1 MWFIDNLGRFHIERF
16 AIDKLIAESEWLEDA
31 KWNLIDSKLVLTAI
45 LIVND
50 HTYSVQM
57 TYPPLYPVNPPS
69 VKPVDADDRWSSHQ
83 YEGGELCLEWGPD
96 NWRDNI
102 TGADMLQSVYKLLE
116 SERPHEDNGDR
127 VTEVPSRHI
136 LSHGQEIRRKVLRF
150 SISPEIKEHMV
161 QLANKTTGLM
171 ELHVILSGK
180 SIVAHINT
188 YTISESDTR
197 DNLVIPKEIST
208 VAIQRRGI
216 YYKTLLASHEITT
229 LNTAFLRE
237 RLAAEDF
244 DFTTIDDETIS
255 LLLLISQDQQLHLF
269 SLFDKDNWLLYET
282 IELPNNDLQKRTGP
296 DVENLKNSRVGI
308 VGAGSA
314 GSKIAL
320 SLARS
325 GIRNFVI
332 IDDDLFLPENICRHE
347 LTWEDVGQ
355 HKVDGISHLL
365 TLIDPDIKVESRK
378 IMLAGQ
384 ESSATASSAITQLMN
399 SNIIVDATA
408 NPKVFNLLSD
418 VAYQSST
425 PYVWLEVFEGGIGGL
440 IGRFRPGVEPKP
452 TNMRAFLLEY
462 LENVEAP
469 KLKVIDDY
477 SSITE
482 ENEIIV
488 ATDAAV
494 AIISGY
500 LTTMALDICAK
511 HEPSQFPYSLYLI
524 GLQKGWIFDEP
535 FHTQPLNIENIKSD
549 SPPEDLAPEE
559 KEGALRFLQ
568 ELLDNKK
575 T

>member
-1 MWFIDNLGRFHIERF
+1 MWFIDNLRRFNIERF

-31 KWNLIDSKLVLTAI
+31 KWDLIDSKLVLTVV

-69 VKPVDADDRWSSHQ
+69 VKPIDAEERWSSHQ

-96 NWRDNI
+96 NWQDDI
-102 TGADMLQSVYKLLE
+102 TGADMLKSVYKLLE
-116 SERPHEDNGDR
+116 SERPHEDNVDR
-127 VTEVPSRHI
+127 VTEVLSRHI

-150 SISPEIKEHMV
+150 SISPEIREHMV
-161 QLANKTTGLM
+161 QLADKTMGLM

-188 YTISESDTR
+188 YIISESDTR

-208 VAIQRRGI
+208 VAIQRSGV
-216 YYKTLLASHEITT
+216 YYKTLLSSIEITT
-229 LNTAFLRE
+229 LNTADLSE
-237 RLAAEDF
+237 QLAKEDF
-244 DFTTIDDETIS
+244 DFTSIGDENIS
-255 LLLLISQDQQLHLF
+255 FLLLISQDQRMHLF
-269 SLFDKDNWLLYET
+269 SLLSKDKWLLYET
-282 IELPNNDLQKRTGP
+282 IELPISDLQTRIGP
-296 DVENLKNSRVGI
+296 DLKNLKNARVGI

-325 GIRNFVI
+325 GVRNFVI
-332 IDDDLFLPENICRHE
+332 IDDDLFFPENICRHE

-365 TLIDPDIKVESRK
+365 ALIDPEIKVESRK

-384 ESSATASSAITQLMN
+384 ESSATVSSAITLLT
-399 SNIIVDATA
+399 SCNIIIDATA
-408 NPKVFNLLSD
+408 NPNVFNLLSD
-418 VAYQSST
+418 VAYQSNT

-440 IGRFRPGVEPKP
+440 IARFRPGFEPKP

-462 LENVEAP
+462 LETVEAP
-469 KLKVIDDY
+469 KFKVIDDY
-477 SSITE
+477 SSVTE

-494 AIISGY
+494 AIISGH
-500 LTTMALDICAK
+500 LTTMALDICAN
-511 HEPSQFPYSLYLI
+511 HVPSQFPHSMYLI
-524 GLQKGWIFDEP
+524 GLQQGWIFDEP
-535 FHTQPLNIENIKSD
+535 FHTQPLDIENIKAD
-549 SPPEDLAPEE
+549 SPPKDLSPEE
-559 KEGALRFLQ
+559 KESALRFLQ
-568 ELLDNKK
+568 GLLDNNK